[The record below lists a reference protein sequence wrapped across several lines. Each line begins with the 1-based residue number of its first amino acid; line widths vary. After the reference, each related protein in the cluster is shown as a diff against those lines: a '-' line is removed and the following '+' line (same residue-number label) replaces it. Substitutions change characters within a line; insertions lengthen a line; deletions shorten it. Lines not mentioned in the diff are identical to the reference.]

1 MSAAGHPK
9 VYLAGF
15 DVFREDAVERGEYL
29 KRLCRAQGLEGLYP
43 FDNEVPEG
51 LAAAERAAQ
60 IYQLNLAMI
69 RAADAVLANLDPFRG
84 FEPDSGTAFEVER
97 QWPSASRCGRTSSP
111 GAACASGCPAMK
123 PAVMPKAISSR
134 ISACRVT

>member
-1 MSAAGHPK
+1 MQQVTP

-60 IYQLNLAMI
+60 ICQLNLAMI

-84 FEPDSGTAFEVER
+84 FEPVSYTHLTLPTILLV
-97 QWPSASRCGRTSSP
+97 
-111 GAACASGCPAMK
+111 
-123 PAVMPKAISSR
+123 
-134 ISACRVT
+134 